1 MAEAAELAAG
11 AVVSGGDSALGWDE
25 SIAVN
30 ETVDAHGDIPAEGMR
45 GFGQADTTS
54 PHRRRRDDPGVQ
66 KLRAHLQESNG
77 LPGLEVCEPDDLDR
91 IERLFTRDGFVC
103 VANILTKEELE
114 KMRAGCSRAV
124 AQLLSAGEDAQR
136 GGRKYLTESG
146 RLPHRYSLGTCSA
159 SRHMLHDPAWADISC
174 TATTGPILARL
185 LGPDFAVKGAG
196 GDLCLP
202 GAIEYQHLHRVRP
215 AAALRLLLCA
225 CSQAFCWSFCFF
237 TMLSC
242 AVSPSL
248 LTSASFARNRTATTP
263 TSASAPPTARSPSG
277 ASPRRRC

>member
-25 SIAVN
+25 SVAVN
-30 ETVDAHGDIPAEGMR
+30 ETVDAYGDIPAEGMR

-54 PHRRRRDDPGVQ
+54 PHRRRIDDAGVQ
-66 KLRAHLQESNG
+66 KLRAHLRENNG
-77 LPGLEVCEPDDLDR
+77 LPGLRDQVCAPDDLDR

-114 KMRAGCSRAV
+114 KMRGGCSRAV

-136 GGRKYLTESG
+136 GARKYLTESG

-159 SRHMLHDPAWADISC
+159 SRHMLHDPAWAEISC

-185 LGPDFAVKGAG
+185 LGGPDFAVKGAG

-215 AAALRLLLCA
+215 AAALRLLLH
-225 CSQAFCWSFCFF
+225 
-237 TMLSC
+237 
-242 AVSPSL
+242 L
-248 LTSASFARNRTATTP
+248 LHIT
-263 TSASAPPTARSPSG
+263 
-277 ASPRRRC
+277 